1 MTLWSE
7 PDTRRHTPSV
17 YRARLTV
24 GVSAIALGV
33 AATNLTSTYS
43 LFFLALGP
51 ALQLLGWLA
60 LPGAFWR
67 RLLVILPAELAALTL
82 LAGPDFTGAFAVL
95 LACWLFVRHRPGISY
110 LVLLAP
116 VGVSFVLKLSLH
128 NSSQNWVGDVVGS
141 VTVIAAA
148 WVARWLAQ
156 RRWARLNPS
165 PAGETAGTGDTGDT
179 GDNPSGST
187 RQTPSRAE

>member
-1 MTLWSE
+1 MTLWRE
-7 PDTRRHTPSV
+7 PDTRRHTPAV
-17 YRARLTV
+17 YRARLTL

-43 LFFLALGP
+43 LFFLAIGP
-51 ALQLLGWLA
+51 AMQLLGWLA
-60 LPGAFWR
+60 LPGALWR
-67 RLLVILPAELAALTL
+67 RLLVILPAEIAALTL

-116 VGVSFVLKLSLH
+116 VVVSFVLKLSLH

-141 VTVIAAA
+141 ATVIASA
-148 WVARWLAQ
+148 WVARWIAQ
-156 RRWARLNPS
+156 RRWARLNPPS
-165 PAGETAGTGDTGDT
+165 ADETTGTGDAGDS
-179 GDNPSGST
+179 PSGST

>member
-1 MTLWSE
+1 M
-7 PDTRRHTPSV
+7 PRNGRNGI
-17 YRARLTV
+17 V
-24 GVSAIALGV
+24 GVSSQDAAAATSNSAKLGV

-60 LPGAFWR
+60 LPGALWR
-67 RLLVILPAELAALTL
+67 RLLVIIPAEVAALTL

-116 VGVSFVLKLSLH
+116 VLVSFILKQSLH
-128 NSSQNWVGDVVGS
+128 N
-141 VTVIAAA
+141 
-148 WVARWLAQ
+148 
-156 RRWARLNPS
+156 
-165 PAGETAGTGDTGDT
+165 
-179 GDNPSGST
+179 
-187 RQTPSRAE
+187 

>member
-60 LPGAFWR
+60 LPGALWR

-141 VTVIAAA
+141 VTVIASA

-165 PAGETAGTGDTGDT
+165 PAGQTAGTGDTGDT
-179 GDNPSGST
+179 GDDPSGST

>member
-7 PDTRRHTPSV
+7 PDTRRHTPAV
-17 YRARLTV
+17 YRARLTI

-43 LFFLALGP
+43 LFFLAIGP
-51 ALQLLGWLA
+51 ALQLIGWLA
-60 LPGAFWR
+60 LPGALWR
-67 RLLVILPAELAALTL
+67 RLLVILPAEIAALTL

-110 LVLLAP
+110 LMLIAP
-116 VGVSFVLKLSLH
+116 VSVSFILKLSLH

-141 VTVIAAA
+141 VTVIASA
-148 WVARWLAQ
+148 WVARWLAR
-156 RRWARLNPS
+156 RRWARLNPP
-165 PAGETAGTGDTGDT
+165 PAVESAGTGDTGDK
-179 GDNPSGST
+179 PSGST